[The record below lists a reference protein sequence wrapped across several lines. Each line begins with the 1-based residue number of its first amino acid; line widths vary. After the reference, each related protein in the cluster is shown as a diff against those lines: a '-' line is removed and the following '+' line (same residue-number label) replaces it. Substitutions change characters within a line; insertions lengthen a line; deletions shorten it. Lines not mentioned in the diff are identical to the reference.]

1 MSEAGS
7 DAGEGGEVERDEAE
21 GGNVEGH
28 LGHIVRREEVQGKGV
43 KVEV

>member
-7 DAGEGGEVERDEAE
+7 DAGEGGEVEVDEAD
-21 GGNVEGH
+21 GREGH
-28 LGHIVRREEVQGKGV
+28 LGHIVGREEVQGKGV